1 MAEENLHANHRARM
15 QERVD
20 RDGLDSLAEHE
31 ALEYLL
37 FLSIPRADTN
47 ELAHRLINHFGDFC
61 KVMEAEPDELMQV
74 EGVGPQECAADCHS
88 YGVRPV
94 LPAEKAQDPPGS

>member
-1 MAEENLHANHRARM
+1 MADENLHAKHRARM
-15 QERVD
+15 QERVE

-47 ELAHRLINHFGDFC
+47 ALAHRLIQHFGDFC
-61 KVMEAEPDELMQV
+61 KVLEAEPEELMQV
-74 EGVGPQECAADCHS
+74 EGSRPQKCAADFYRH
-88 YGVRPV
+88 GVQP
-94 LPAEKAQDPPGS
+94 LL

>member
-37 FLSIPRADTN
+37 FCLSRGQNTN

-74 EGVGPQECAADCHS
+74 EGSAPRARG
-88 YGVRPV
+88 
-94 LPAEKAQDPPGS
+94 